1 MREWEESF
9 DSKLTMDEEKP
20 VFVRARVSQKL
31 RAKFKAACALEGK
44 GINDVLNELI
54 EKWLKE
60 HERPSGK

>member
-1 MREWEESF
+1 
-9 DSKLTMDEEKP
+9 MDEEKP

-54 EKWLKE
+54 EKWLEE
-60 HERPSGK
+60 HERLSRK